1 MPQPTSV
8 ALWYAQQQ
16 LQDFAHDNM
25 DNESMKIALIFNMDA
40 GFCDVAVNAAT
51 TNGKW
56 RIKALTG
63 STIGGEDLLGNMMR
77 HLLPDSE
84 NIFKKHVHEDGEVKL
99 MALFRCEIQKAITR
113 LSSQTRVEVDLDLG
127 YGLEDM
133 QGCNAG
139 RV

>member
-84 NIFKKHVHEDGEVKL
+84 NIFKKHVHEDGEIKS
-99 MALFRCEIQKAITR
+99 MALFRCEIQEAITR
-113 LSSQTRVEVDLDLG
+113 LSSQTHVEVDLDLG
-127 YGLEDM
+127 YGLKI
-133 QGCNAG
+133 CKAG
-139 RV
+139 GV